1 VLESLGFI
9 DSLVVLFSD
18 MEEGIPPDT
27 LGATSLTYAL
37 IIWSD
42 GTFITFVLDRSHGV
56 KLPKAQAC
64 DINPALRDVPV
75 SLVHGIW
82 YC

>member
-1 VLESLGFI
+1 MLESLGFI
-9 DSLVVLFSD
+9 DSLVVLFAD
-18 MEEGIPPDT
+18 VEERIPPDT
-27 LGATSLTYAL
+27 LGAASLTYTL

-42 GTFITFVLDRSHGV
+42 GAFLNFLLNGSHGV
-56 KLPKAQAC
+56 KLPRAQAC
-64 DINPALRDVPV
+64 DVNPALRDVPV